1 MTNLIINNINKYI
14 KENHIKQT
22 WIAEQLNTHKM
33 NISNILSGKKKNITF
48 DELNSIVELLDLSI
62 DDVNKESYQPE
73 RLNQFSLDPDVP
85 DYIACCGNI
94 DNPADRNTIS
104 LVGELIDI
112 IDVFK
117 RANSF
122 SLSKQEVRP

>member
-14 KENHIKQT
+14 EENHIKQT
-22 WIAEQLNTHKM
+22 WIADQLDTHKM
-33 NISNILSGKKKNITF
+33 NISNILSGKKKNVTF
-48 DELNSIVELLDLSI
+48 DELNSIIELLDLDLEEVSR
-62 DDVNKESYQPE
+62 DSFLPKN
-73 RLNQFSLDPDVP
+73 LNEFSLETNVP
-85 DYIACCGNI
+85 DFIACCGNI
-94 DNPADRNTIS
+94 SNPTTRETIS

-122 SLSKQEVRP
+122 SLTT